1 MVGVNDGMKRRA
13 QMEVL
18 VYASLL
24 LAIQYVACSN
34 GYNFYTCSSHAYV
47 ENVVIVL

>member
-1 MVGVNDGMKRRA
+1 MVGVDDGTKRRV
-13 QMEVL
+13 QMDVL
-18 VYASLL
+18 VYVSLL

-34 GYNFYTCSSHAYV
+34 GYNFYTCSGHAYV

>member
-1 MVGVNDGMKRRA
+1 MLGVDDGTKRRV

-24 LAIQYVACSN
+24 VVQYVARSN
-34 GYNFYTCSSHAYV
+34 GYDFCTCSSHAYV
-47 ENVVIVL
+47 ENVVMVL

>member
-1 MVGVNDGMKRRA
+1 MVGVDDGTKRRV

-24 LAIQYVACSN
+24 LAVQYVACSN
-34 GYNFYTCSSHAYV
+34 GFKFYTCSSHAYV

>member
-1 MVGVNDGMKRRA
+1 VVGVDDGTKRRV

-24 LAIQYVACSN
+24 LAVKYVTCSN
-34 GYNFYTCSSHAYV
+34 SYNFCTCSSHAYV
-47 ENVVIVL
+47 ENVVMVL